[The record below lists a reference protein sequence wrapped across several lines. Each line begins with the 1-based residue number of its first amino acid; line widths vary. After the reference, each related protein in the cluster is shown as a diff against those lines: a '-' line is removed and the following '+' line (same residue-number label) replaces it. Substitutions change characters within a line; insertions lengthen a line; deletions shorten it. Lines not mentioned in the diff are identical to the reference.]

1 MSAFAIAGRYSSPL
15 PPDWRDRLAARL
27 GQRPRRIGLWAELAL
42 FGALECLSDAG
53 ESILPERAALLV
65 ASRKGALS
73 ATQAV
78 LEQGRDGLPM
88 PLTFLQTQPS
98 QMLAVLAN
106 QLSWNGCA
114 SFVAGPDPDAMLS
127 LAAAQAGA
135 EGVLLGWVDEGGQ
148 AASSWLRLCPAA
160 EGRGF
165 QSAAVAE
172 IFSRDV
178 SQLRVTEAGLE
189 VARA

>member
-1 MSAFAIAGRYSSPL
+1 
-15 PPDWRDRLAARL
+15 L

-53 ESILPERAALLV
+53 ESILPEGAALLV

-73 ATQAV
+73 ATRAM
-78 LEQGRDGLPM
+78 LEQGLDGLPM

-98 QMLAVLAN
+98 QMLAVLAS

-114 SFVAGPDPDAMLS
+114 SFIATPEPYAMLS
-127 LAAAQAGA
+127 LAAAQSSAQGL
-135 EGVLLGWVDEGGQ
+135 LLGWVDEGEQ
-148 AASSWLRLCPAA
+148 ATTSWLRLCPAA
-160 EGRGF
+160 ESRGF
-165 QSAAVAE
+165 QPASVAE

-178 SQLRVTEAGLE
+178 SQLRIIEAGLE
-189 VARA
+189 VSRA

>member
-1 MSAFAIAGRYSSPL
+1 MSTFAIAGRYSSPL

-27 GQRPRRIGLWAELAL
+27 GQRPRRIGIWAELAL

-53 ESILPERAALLV
+53 ESILPGDAALLV

-73 ATQAV
+73 ATQTV

-98 QMLAVLAN
+98 QMLAVLAS

-114 SFVAGPDPDAMLS
+114 SFIATPEPYAMLS
-127 LAAAQAGA
+127 LAAAQTGA
-135 EGVLLGWVDEGGQ
+135 QGLLLGWVEEGEQ
-148 AASSWLRLCPAA
+148 AVTSWLRLCPAEA
-160 EGRGF
+160 GRGF
-165 QSAAVAE
+165 QAAAVAE

-178 SQLRVTEAGLE
+178 SQLRITEAGLE
-189 VARA
+189 VLRA